1 MTDTT
6 APSGSVEAAP
16 MSFEAGVSAI
26 ENLLGDVPE
35 RDSVEDATATPASD
49 VIEPSG
55 EDDDIDLSAL
65 DDDDVDSVA
74 GPTDAP
80 TPVPDTAMVTLDD
93 GTTISVADLK
103 TNNMFQRVF
112 TRKTEELKAERE
124 SLHSDHAK
132 RVSEAENQI
141 RQQRELILEYASRN
155 FPQKPSIEML
165 QTDPIGYM
173 EQQAQFEQQ
182 MQVLNGIAQQ
192 REHETAA
199 QQKQREAQE
208 ATFADEE
215 WGKFLTKLPNL
226 KDNAKLESFRKDV
239 REIGVG
245 EYGLTMEE
253 LPAIRDSRYL
263 RILHDAIKYQQLK
276 AKAAKTQEKV
286 VVKPKLQQQ
295 QRMSPQSIQER
306 DRQGRFEALRKSG
319 SIDAAAAAI
328 EKML

>member
-6 APSGSVEAAP
+6 APTGPVEAAP
-16 MSFEAGVSAI
+16 LSFEGGVSAI
-26 ENLLGDVPE
+26 ENLLSNEPEMENDGADVAKPSE
-35 RDSVEDATATPASD
+35 VTDGVEP
-49 VIEPSG
+49 
-55 EDDDIDLSAL
+55 DDDGLVL
-65 DDDDVDSVA
+65 DDDDLDGAADEPVA
-74 GPTDAP
+74 APVAITDDYE
-80 TPVPDTAMVTLDD
+80 VELGD
-93 GTTISVADLK
+93 GQKISLAELK
-103 TNNMFQRVF
+103 RNNLFQRDY
-112 TRKTEELKAERE
+112 TRKTTELAEQRKA
-124 SLHSDHAK
+124 LDDDHAK

-199 QQKQREAQE
+199 QQKAREAQE
-208 ATFADEE
+208 ATFANDE
-215 WGKFLTKLPNL
+215 WDKFLTKVPNL
-226 KDNAKLESFRKDV
+226 KDNAKLESFRRDV
-239 REIGVG
+239 REIGVS

-253 LPAIRDSRYL
+253 LPAIKDSRYL

-295 QRMSPQSIQER
+295 QRMSPQSIQDR

>member
-6 APSGSVEAAP
+6 TPSGSVEAAP
-16 MSFEAGVSAI
+16 LSFEGGVSAI
-26 ENLLGDVPE
+26 ENLLSNEPEMENDGADVAKPSE
-35 RDSVEDATATPASD
+35 VTDGVEP
-49 VIEPSG
+49 
-55 EDDDIDLSAL
+55 DDDNLVL
-65 DDDDVDSVA
+65 DDDDLDGAADEPVAAPVAITDDYEVDL
-74 GPTDAP
+74 G
-80 TPVPDTAMVTLDD
+80 D
-93 GTTISVADLK
+93 GQKISLAELK
-103 TNNMFQRVF
+103 RNNLFQRDY
-112 TRKTEELKAERE
+112 TRKTTELAEQRKA
-124 SLHSDHAK
+124 LDDDHAK